1 MKKATYVIGAVLL
14 LALVSAPAAFAADA
28 GDRVGY
34 VSLQRIMKETKV
46 GQEAAKLLF
55 DADKAK
61 AESLKPLAESVVR
74 LKKEAEDAKSPMDAR
89 KKAADE
95 YAQAKKDYDRA
106 LQDAREELKAKDQ
119 ALAGDVYKKAD
130 DVVKKVA
137 QKRNYS
143 IVIKDPTVMGFLD
156 PRVDITEEVIKE
168 MNK

>member
-1 MKKATYVIGAVLL
+1 MKKATYLIGAVLL

-28 GDRVGY
+28 ADRVGY
-34 VSLQRIMKETKV
+34 INLSRIMKETKA
-46 GQEAAKLLF
+46 GQEATRQLV
-55 DADKAK
+55 DADKAR
-61 AESLKPLAESVVR
+61 AETLKPLAEAVVR

-95 YAQAKKDYDRA
+95 YGQAKKDYDRA

-119 ALAGDVYKKAD
+119 SLAAEVYKKAD
-130 DVVKKVA
+130 EVVKKVA

-143 IVIKDPTVMGFLD
+143 IIIKDPTVMGYLD
-156 PRVDITEEVIKE
+156 PRVDITEDVIKE